1 MGADS
6 TSYTS
11 HLQARLRRP
20 YLADEAI
27 DWLREVFP
35 QLNAF
40 VSPASLDIS
49 SPGINAV
56 KQLGRIPLADGRSL
70 GVFDVRVDPTKIDL
84 VRNRVGLR
92 SVVARFVQPG
102 TFDAAFAFFHDG
114 TLESRSYRLSFLA
127 RTAGL
132 SDSGKLIIEE
142 TVPRRYTYTLG
153 PQESCRTAATRL
165 AALRERSLANTL
177 DDVTD
182 AFSVEKLN
190 REFYQEL
197 AHWYF
202 WAISRCRFPAG
213 AKKDRN
219 GEDSIAVIRL
229 ITRLVFCWFLK
240 VKRLLPEEVFDPG
253 QISAL
258 LKPSAGF
265 SPGSDTDSSA
275 YYRAILQN
283 LFFATLN
290 TPMNS
295 AAEPDNRAFSRAR
308 RADYMMARYRY
319 RDLFRDPN
327 AFIELL
333 SDVPFLNGG
342 LFESLDRPADP
353 DAGDPAEVR
362 IDGFS
367 DTPEKNPVVPDCLFF
382 ATEAEA
388 DLSRDYGDRRYRET
402 PVRGIIP
409 ILSSYHF
416 TIVENDPVEQEVALD
431 PELLGRVFENLLAAY
446 NPETD
451 ETARKQTGS
460 FYTPREIVDFMVDQA
475 LLARLADEL
484 AARSPASERVS
495 ERLRQL
501 LGYDTNEN
509 PFTPAESRHVIVA
522 LDSLKILDPACGS
535 GAFPMGALQ
544 KMVHVLRK
552 LDPDNTEW
560 RARQLAKARALDN
573 SEARRRAVAA
583 VEDTFG
589 RHGDDYGR
597 KLFLIENC
605 LYGVDIQPIA
615 VQIAKLRFFISL
627 VVDQE
632 VDNRRRNRGIIAL
645 PNLETKIVAAN
656 TLLTLH
662 RRGDQ
667 LFGNPDVDA
676 LKAELAT
683 VRHEHFS
690 ADSYAEKKR
699 LRFRD
704 RQIRQ
709 CIARL
714 LIDDGFYDAHEAQ
727 LIASWNPYLA
737 EHHAAY
743 FDSEWM
749 FNLPGGFDIVVGNP
763 PYVRHEKIKDLKP
776 RLKELY
782 HCFTGTADLFVY
794 FYERSLDLLRTD
806 GYLSFITSNKYLRAG
821 YGERL
826 RHFLTHTAEIRRLI
840 DFGDAP
846 LFTAIAYPSI
856 ILAKKIRETRD
867 KGVLPAPG
875 DNTPLR
881 PIEGEVE
888 VLPWEPGPTIASF
901 PEIFARERFS
911 IRQAALAID
920 GWRLE
925 SPTMARLLS
934 KIRAAGPSLEA
945 HIGGRYFYGI
955 KTGFNKAFVLES
967 RAERDELIAT
977 DEAAARL
984 IRPLIRGRDVKRWT
998 VDFDDQYLIA
1008 IESSENKTH
1017 PWSDKSGKAAEAAFK
1032 ATYPGVWKRFD
1043 AVRDEMIE
1051 REDQG
1056 RFFWELRSCA
1066 YWVEFARPKICYQ
1079 EIATFQSF
1087 AWEPSGYIATNKVFI
1102 IPDATPVVLGIL
1114 NSRPAWWMLNQLSTK
1129 MVGGALALQM
1139 PFLGQVPIPD
1149 PLSVHAQSVDVRVR
1163 ALLAKK
1169 AASASAFVTDLEAE
1183 IDGFVAHLYGLTEVE
1198 FRLLLGD
1205 LDLTEPVRTGALQA
1219 YRDVARGLLP

>member
-1 MGADS
+1 MTDLPLTYA
-6 TSYTS
+6 
-11 HLQARLRRP
+11 ARLQSRLCEP
-20 YLADEAI
+20 YARDAAV
-27 DWLREVFP
+27 DWLREIFP

-40 VSPASLDIS
+40 TRAEPLETSET
-49 SPGINAV
+49 GIEAV
-56 KQLGRIPLADGRSL
+56 WQLGRIPLADGRAI
-70 GVFDVRVDPTKIDL
+70 GVFEVQVDPAKIDL
-84 VRNRVGLR
+84 ARNRVGLR
-92 SVVARFVQPG
+92 SVVARFVQPTVSDG
-102 TFDAAFAFFHDG
+102 ALAFFHDG
-114 TLESRSYRLSFLA
+114 KPSSPTYRLSFIA
-127 RTAGL
+127 RTAEVSAEGQVVM
-132 SDSGKLIIEE
+132 EQ
-142 TVPRRYTYTLG
+142 TTPRRYTYTLG
-153 PQESCRTAATRL
+153 PQESCRTAASRL

-177 DDVTD
+177 DDVID

-202 WAISRCRFPAG
+202 WAVSRCRFPDG
-213 AKKDRN
+213 AEKDRN

-240 VKRLLPEEVFDPG
+240 VKRLLPDEVFDPEKVA
-253 QISAL
+253 AL

-265 SPGSDTDSSA
+265 APDSEAAGSP

-295 AAEPDNRAFSRAR
+295 ASEPENRTFSRAR

-319 RDLFRDPN
+319 RDLFRDPE
-327 AFIELL
+327 AFIEQLC
-333 SDVPFLNGG
+333 SVPFLNGG

-353 DAGDPAEVR
+353 EAGDPVEVR

-367 DTPEKNPVVPDCLFF
+367 DNAVKNPVVPDCLFF
-382 ATEAEA
+382 AAEAEA
-388 DLSRDYGDRRYRET
+388 DLSRDFGDRRYRET
-402 PVRGIIP
+402 RVRGLIP

-484 AARSPASERVS
+484 AARSAESGQVP
-495 ERLRQL
+495 ERLRRL

-509 PFTPAESRHVIVA
+509 PFTPAESRHLISA
-522 LDSLKILDPACGS
+522 LDALKILDPACGS
-535 GAFPMGALQ
+535 GAFPMGTLQ

-573 SEARRRAVAA
+573 AEARRRAVAA

-645 PNLETKIVAAN
+645 PNLETRIVAAN

-667 LFGNPDVDA
+667 LFGNPAVAA
-676 LKAELAT
+676 LDAELAE

-699 LRFRD
+699 LRLRD

-709 CIARL
+709 RIARL
-714 LIDDGFYDAHEAQ
+714 LTDDGFYDAHEAQ

-737 EHHAAY
+737 EQHADY
-743 FDSEWM
+743 FDAERM
-749 FNLPGGFDIVVGNP
+749 FNLPAGFDIVVGNP
-763 PYVRHEKIKDLKP
+763 PYVRHEKIKSLKP

-794 FYERSLDLLRTD
+794 FYERSLDLLRPG

-826 RHFLTHTAEIRRLI
+826 RHFLTHTTEVRRLI

-867 KGVLPAPG
+867 KSVLPAPG

-881 PIEGEVE
+881 PIEGTVE

-901 PEIFARERFS
+901 PEIFARQRFT
-911 IRQAALAID
+911 IQQAALTVD

-925 SPTMARLLS
+925 NPVMAGLLA
-934 KIRAAGPSLEA
+934 KIRAAGQPLSSYVSD
-945 HIGGRYFYGI
+945 RFYYGV
-955 KTGFNKAFVLES
+955 KTGFNKAFVLEN
-967 RAERDELIAT
+967 RQERDDLIAE
-977 DEAAARL
+977 DPAAAAL
-984 IRPLIRGRDVKRWT
+984 IKPFFRGRDVKRWT
-998 VDFDDQYLIA
+998 VDFAEQYLIV

-1017 PWSDKSGKAAEAAFK
+1017 PWSDKSGKAAESAFK
-1032 ATYPGVWKRFD
+1032 AAFPGVWKRFN
-1043 AVRDEMIE
+1043 AFRDELVA

-1066 YWVEFARPKICYQ
+1066 YWKEFGHPKIAYQ
-1079 EIATFQSF
+1079 EIATFQAF
-1087 AWEPSGYIATNKVFI
+1087 AWDSSGYIATNKVFI
-1102 IPDATPVVLGIL
+1102 IPQSTPYVLGIL
-1114 NSRPAWWMLNQLSTK
+1114 NSRPAWWLLNQVSTK

-1139 PFLGQVPIPD
+1139 PFLGQVPIPEGQPARQD
-1149 PLSVHAQSVDVRVR
+1149 AVENRVR
-1163 ALLAKK
+1163 SILGKRAS
-1169 AASASAFVTDLEAE
+1169 SASAFVADLEAE
-1183 IDGFVAHLYGLTEVE
+1183 IDGLVAHLYGLSEDE
-1198 FRLLLGD
+1198 FRLLLHD

-1219 YRDVARGLLP
+1219 YRDVARGLLA